1 MEDHAYIGELLAGIV
16 YLIAGVRLLRLGRRT
31 GKLPERLLGA
41 TFLFMGVS
49 SVLYVLPVFSRFES
63 LWTPLNFAGRVT
75 YLPAAVM
82 LALFTR
88 LVFRPDKRWG
98 AWLVWGSAIL
108 LVTGVGGSALG
119 GDWEGFSISN
129 RWFWF
134 EWVGI
139 TLPFCWAGSEA
150 LIQYRRARRRLDL
163 GLCEPL
169 VCNRYLLWALFGAL
183 QTCSLLVLIPQYA
196 EYETTSQFTA
206 TWDTLYGA
214 TIIAAL
220 VMIWLVF
227 FPPIFYRNWISR
239 LATVADAAEE
249 GAPHGG

>member
-1 MEDHAYIGELLAGIV
+1 MEGQAYIGELLAGIV
-16 YLIAGVRLLRLGRRT
+16 YLIAGVRLLQRGQRT
-31 GKLPERLLGA
+31 GETPERLLGA

-49 SVLYVLPVFSRFES
+49 AAFYVLPVFSAFES

-75 YLPAAVM
+75 FFPAAVM

-108 LVTGVGGSALG
+108 IVTGVTGSALG

-129 RWFWF
+129 GWFWL
-134 EWVGI
+134 EWVGF
-139 TLPFCWAGSEA
+139 TLPFGWAGSEA
-150 LIQYRRARRRLDL
+150 FAQYRQARRRLDL

-183 QTCSLLVLIPQYA
+183 QACSSLVLLPQYA

-214 TIIAAL
+214 TIIASL

-227 FPPIFYRNWISR
+227 FPPTFYRNWINKH
-239 LATVADAAEE
+239 ATAADVTEE
-249 GAPHGG
+249 GSPHGG

>member
-1 MEDHAYIGELLAGIV
+1 MEDHAYVGELLAGIV
-16 YLIAGVRLLRLGRRT
+16 YLIAGARLLRLGQRT
-31 GKLPERLLGA
+31 REAPERLLGA

-49 SVLYVLPVFSRFES
+49 SALYVLPVFSTFES

-88 LVFRPDKRWG
+88 FVFRPDKRWG
-98 AWLVWGSAIL
+98 AWLVWGIAIL
-108 LVTGVGGSALG
+108 LVAGVGGSALG

-129 RWFWF
+129 GWFWL
-134 EWVGI
+134 EWVGY
-139 TLPFCWAGSEA
+139 TLPFGWAGSEA
-150 LIQYRRARRRLDL
+150 FAQYRQARRRLDL

-183 QTCSLLVLIPQYA
+183 QACSSLVLLPQYV
-196 EYETTSQFTA
+196 EYETTSQFGA

-214 TIIAAL
+214 SIIASL
-220 VMIWLVF
+220 GMIWLVF
-227 FPPIFYRNWISR
+227 FPPTFYRNWINKH
-239 LATVADAAEE
+239 ATVVDAAEE
-249 GAPHGG
+249 GSPHGG